1 MTAET
6 SDRLNRGVGMNATE
20 AVAIAAIRNTIAAY
34 NIAGDNA
41 DVEGVVG
48 VFADD
53 GVLELPGVSHEGRDS
68 VREFFVSRR
77 IIREQDIKDD
87 RRRYH
92 YLATSKI
99 DVADEDTAKGETYF
113 LMVRKGVIEQM
124 GTYFDDF
131 TRRDEKW
138 LIMRRKVVLN
148 WLQS

>member
-1 MTAET
+1 MT
-6 SDRLNRGVGMNATE
+6 DLNRGVSMNSIE

-53 GVLELPGVSHEGRDS
+53 GVLELPEVNYEGHDR
-68 VREFFVSRR
+68 VREFFASRR
-77 IIREQDIKDD
+77 VIREQDIKDD

-124 GTYFDDF
+124 GTYFDHF
-131 TRRDEKW
+131 TRRGEKW